1 MHLNTRVGQVR
12 KQKDVKKKRE
22 RERYFITL
30 IFPLPPAT
38 SCLLFNRLFSLFYLW
53 YVRISAK
60 IIFNTI
66 IDLGTYK

>member
-12 KQKDVKKKRE
+12 KQKDVKKKKRE
-22 RERYFITL
+22 RNFMTL

-60 IIFNTI
+60 IIF
-66 IDLGTYK
+66 

>member
-12 KQKDVKKKRE
+12 KQKDVKKKKRE
-22 RERYFITL
+22 RNFMTL
-30 IFPLPPAT
+30 KFPQPPAT

-60 IIFNTI
+60 IIF
-66 IDLGTYK
+66 